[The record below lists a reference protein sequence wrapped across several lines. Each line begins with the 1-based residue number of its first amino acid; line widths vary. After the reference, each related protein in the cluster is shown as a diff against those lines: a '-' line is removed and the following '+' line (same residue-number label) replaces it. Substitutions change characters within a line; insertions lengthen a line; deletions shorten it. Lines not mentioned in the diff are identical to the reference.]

1 MQEAVRKLSTYP
13 TDECSIDDFL
23 MREEMR
29 NLNFDANVVTL
40 ENAFAMYM
48 NVKAALKMFCFR

>member
-1 MQEAVRKLSTYP
+1 MQEAVRQLPTYP

-48 NVKAALKMFCFR
+48 SVKAALEMIRFR

>member
-1 MQEAVRKLSTYP
+1 
-13 TDECSIDDFL
+13 

-48 NVKAALKMFCFR
+48 NVKAAL

>member
-1 MQEAVRKLSTYP
+1 MQEAVRKLPTYP

-40 ENAFAMYM
+40 ENAFAMYV
-48 NVKAALKMFCFR
+48 NVKAAL